1 MNILVVSYD
10 FYPENLPNS
19 FRWMNVI
26 KEMQKEGHNFVVVS
40 GRKGNYLEHEIIDGV
55 EIYRFGEYSLDKY
68 RYKSDTGPLDYDKEE
83 KKKVSLKSMVKSG
96 IKKFYDVLWRKVY
109 WPDHACLWFQA
120 NKKKVLRLVDDHEI
134 SHVISVSWPFSSH
147 RMALYLKEKCPNIFW
162 LADTVDPF
170 SLSILQ
176 NNYVLY
182 ARKNKNF
189 EKRVFNKSDYNT
201 VLTNHIKKTYI
212 ERFKFTKSNIAVV
225 NNLFIPNNK
234 LELSSIGNNHGVFV
248 INYIGSLNREVRSP
262 RLCLEFFRRFCYAYP
277 SIKLAV
283 NFYGN
288 IADCNDDFLEYLDV
302 LDRIVFIKGMINKQE
317 VIEVI
322 NNSDVLINIGNSNE
336 YQEPSKV
343 IEYIYSNKKVLN
355 FYTLENDTS
364 KTLLKN
370 YNKKLDVGANDS
382 GNKEILKRFKEFLEK
397 DIESNLQE
405 DFFEPYMLTTIAN
418 KYLNILQDK
427 NADKR

>member
-26 KEMQKEGHNFVVVS
+26 KEIQKEGHNVVVVS
-40 GRKGNYLEHEIIDGV
+40 GRKGRNV
-55 EIYRFGEYSLDKY
+55 EYEVVEGIKIYRFGEYNLDKY
-68 RYKSDTGPLDYDKEE
+68 RYSSNVITFDANGGNRKG
-83 KKKVSLKSMVKSG
+83 VSLRGIVKSG
-96 IKKFYDVLWRKVY
+96 IKQVYDILWKKIY

-120 NKKKVLRLVDDHEI
+120 NKSKVLRLVEDHNI

-147 RMALYLKEKCPNIFW
+147 MLALYLKEKCSNLFW

-170 SLSILQ
+170 SLSTLQ
-176 NNYVLY
+176 NNDALY
-182 ARKNKNF
+182 ARKNKNLERKIF
-189 EKRVFNKSDYNT
+189 IRSDYNT
-201 VLTNHIKKTYI
+201 VLTNHIRKTYI
-212 ERFKFTKSNIAVV
+212 DRFKLVKCNIEVV
-225 NNLFIPNNK
+225 NNLFIPSNSVSTSFTQN
-234 LELSSIGNNHGVFV
+234 SSDIFV
-248 INYIGSLNREVRSP
+248 ISYVGSLNKKVRSP
-262 RLCLEFFRRFCYAYP
+262 KLCLEFFRKFYYAN
-277 SIKLAV
+277 SNIRLVV

-288 IADCNDDFLEYLDV
+288 VADCEDIFLEYSDI

-317 VIEVI
+317 VIDVI
-322 NNSDVLINIGNSNE
+322 NNSDVLINIGNTNE

-364 KTLLKN
+364 KELLKH
-370 YNKKLDVGANDS
+370 YNKKLDVGVNDS
-382 GNKEILKRFKEFLEK
+382 GNEEILKRFTEFLEN
-397 DIESNLQE
+397 DVESNLQE